1 MENEKQTKQC
11 ERIPDLYE
19 QLIDLEPKLVTYFT
33 PEKQNSLEQKE
44 LFLAGKIR
52 NPHHIYDK
60 LDEVNFSDSI
70 AKVNQVGLS
79 LLSNE
84 SLNPKHRFAY
94 EDAIDFINVK
104 SRLGELAYLYN
115 HADNTAEKNNLA
127 QDYLELDA
135 EAYGRPDE
143 LTYRSLLNEKL
154 NRINKSKYNDDAIKI
169 RDELFQMVG
178 YEPNERT
185 IDRFSPADET
195 VEWTKAAIDFF
206 YGGMLSH
213 IPEKEKFSP
222 EDIQSIFEEIIKDEF
237 GEAADG
243 WRVELDDSASIKVVT
258 QDRRIVIPND
268 RKEADFQGVKQLVV
282 HELGVHFFRYIM
294 GADTDAMPLK
304 SGWGSSYD
312 SEEGLAL
319 VMEQAIKGKYGEGGV
334 EPYISIGLTY
344 FDKKD
349 FRDAFE
355 VKWRLSALHEAKKTG
370 EITEEIKD
378 KAKEKAY
385 ASVSRCLRG
394 TDELPF
400 FKDLAYYNGVTEI
413 WKYLEK
419 TRGDDLELTILFAG
433 KVNPC
438 DAKHRRLVLES
449 ATV

>member
-1 MENEKQTKQC
+1 MEQEKQTEQT
-11 ERIPDLYE
+11 ERVPDLYE
-19 QLIDLEPKLVTYFT
+19 QLLELEPKLVTWFT
-33 PEKQNSLEQKE
+33 PEKKTAAEQKE

-60 LDEVNFSDSI
+60 LDAVNFSDNI
-70 AKVNQVGLS
+70 ARINQVGLA

-84 SLNPKHRFAY
+84 SLNPKHKFAY
-94 EDAIDFINVK
+94 EDAIDSLNAK
-104 SRLGELAYLYN
+104 SQLGELACLYN
-115 HADNTAEKNNLA
+115 HADNSLEKSNLA
-127 QDYLELDA
+127 QDFYKLNT
-135 EAYGRPDE
+135 EAYGTPE
-143 LTYRSLLNEKL
+143 ESTYRSLLNEKL
-154 NRINKSKYNDDAIKI
+154 NRINKTKYSDGTIRI

-178 YEPNERT
+178 YEPNDRKTER
-185 IDRFSPADET
+185 FFPSDET
-195 VEWTKAAIDFF
+195 VEWTKMAIEFF

-213 IPEKEKFSP
+213 IPEKETFSP
-222 EDIQSIFEEIIKDEF
+222 EDIRSIFSEIITDEF
-237 GEAADG
+237 GEVAEG
-243 WRVELDDSASIKVVT
+243 WKVELGDAGATKVVT
-258 QDRRIVIPND
+258 QEKRIVIPSD

-294 GADTDAMPLK
+294 GANTDAMPLK

-349 FRDAFE
+349 FRDSYE
-355 VKWRLSALHEAKKTG
+355 IKWRLSALHEAKKTG
-370 EITEEIKD
+370 EATSDIID

-400 FKDLAYYNGVTEI
+400 FKDLAYYNGVTNI

-419 TRGDDLELTILFAG
+419 TRGDDLELTLLFAG
-433 KVNPC
+433 KINPS
-438 DAKHRRLVLES
+438 DVKHRRLVLES